1 VSFCHRRDEEPRG
14 VALALGQKAE
24 IEAVNANAFSDVP
37 PPKILYVEHFEMDD
51 GEAVYRHAC
60 KLKLEGIVSKR
71 RDSPY
76 RSGRQETWLKLKCT
90 KSDTFRIVA
99 FVEKLGARPR
109 KIASLYVGRREGD
122 RLIYAGKARSGYTE
136 AVAREVR
143 ERLDPL
149 IMKRSPLSV
158 PVKKPKATWV
168 QPVVQAEIE
177 YGGITDDGLLREAVF
192 KGLRDDLPAVEAQA
206 APTRAHR
213 SGKRSGGVPRENIL
227 QLLPDAVAP
236 SKDELV
242 AYWRKVAK
250 RALPYLGRRPLKRC
264 GTRAARSSTTRV
276 PSPRSRMPCINFAS
290 RSAKA
295 ARACESG
302 SIASPDFSGSSRW
315 T

>member
-1 VSFCHRRDEEPRG
+1 M
-14 VALALGQKAE
+14 
-24 IEAVNANAFSDVP
+24 NANAFSDVP

-192 KGLRDDLPAVEAQA
+192 KGLRDDLSRRGGAGRADAGAPQRQEERRRPARKYPATAAGCGRAQQRRACCVLAQSGQARPAIPRPPPVETVRH
-206 APTRAHR
+206 TRGTIFYHKGAL
-213 SGKRSGGVPRENIL
+213 PPI
-227 QLLPDAVAP
+227 PDAVHQLRI
-236 SKDELV
+236 E
-242 AYWRKVAK
+242 K
-250 RALPYLGRRPLKRC
+250 REG
-264 GTRAARSSTTRV
+264 GEGV
-276 PSPRSRMPCINFAS
+276 
-290 RSAKA
+290 
-295 ARACESG
+295 
-302 SIASPDFSGSSRW
+302 
-315 T
+315 